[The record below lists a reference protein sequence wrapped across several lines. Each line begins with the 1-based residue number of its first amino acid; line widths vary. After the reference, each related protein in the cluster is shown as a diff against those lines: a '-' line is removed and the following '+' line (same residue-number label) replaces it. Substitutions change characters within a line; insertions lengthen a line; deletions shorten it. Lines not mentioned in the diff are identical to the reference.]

1 MSLYYH
7 PIFYGIHRYAAS
19 IVVIIIIIIIISIS
33 LQKMG
38 CFPYIG
44 LKNCEEPLISNNFR
58 LYHNMVTKST
68 AVVLAILAVLTVLTV
83 PSGAVGPQ
91 QQIAFAQGV
100 EDSEGGEEIPFDDVK
115 VVDGEEVIEVGS
127 GGGEGG
133 GEEEE
138 AGGDDFSLQSIFEF
152 LAQFVNLDDD
162 EGDDGGGA
170 GEEEEEEEDG
180 DNGGGEGQQ
189 NENNVEQQDSDT
201 TQTRTQTQT
210 ETNVIVDRDVQGGE

>member
-1 MSLYYH
+1 MDVTS
-7 PIFYGIHRYAAS
+7 PS
-19 IVVIIIIIIIISIS
+19 KKV
-33 LQKMG
+33 G

-44 LKNCEEPLISNNFR
+44 LKNCGEPLISNNFR
-58 LYHNMVTKST
+58 FYHNMVTKST
-68 AVVLAILAVLTVLTV
+68 AVVLAILAILTVLTV
-83 PSGAVGPQ
+83 PSGAAGPQ

-138 AGGDDFSLQSIFEF
+138 ETGGDDFSLQSIFEF
-152 LAQFVNLDDD
+152 LAQFVDLDDDD

-170 GEEEEEEEDG
+170 GEEEEDG
-180 DNGGGEGQQ
+180 DNGGEEGQQ
-189 NENNVEQQDSDT
+189 TDNNVEQQDSDT